1 MSGEETVKPSAKLDL
16 YKEFEKQYVKPK
28 KPVFV
33 DIPAIP
39 YLTACGRGQPGGEDF
54 RRKIGALFGA
64 AYTIKMARKSAG
76 QDYKVC
82 GLEALWWVDDA
93 GKPVDEVPLDEWTWK
108 LMIRVPGF
116 ITAREVKQA
125 AAALEEKGKLPEG
138 VEVRLEK
145 IKEGQ
150 CVQMLHVGPYQEETR
165 TVQAMKEFAEANKMR
180 FHGPHH
186 ELYISDPN
194 RVASERLRTILRQA
208 VRAA

>member
-1 MSGEETVKPSAKLDL
+1 MKTSAKLDL
-16 YKEFEKQYVKPK
+16 YKEFEKQYVKPT
-28 KPVFV
+28 KPIFV
-33 DIPAIP
+33 NIPAIP
-39 YLTACGRGQPGGEDF
+39 YLTTDGSGKPGSEDF
-54 RRKIGALFGA
+54 QRKIGALFGV

-76 QDYKVC
+76 RDYKVC
-82 GLEALWWVDDA
+82 GLEGLWWFDDA
-93 GKPVDEVPLDEWTWK
+93 NKPVSELPLDEWNWK
-108 LMIRVPGF
+108 LMIRVPDF
-116 ITAREVKQA
+116 VTAREVRQA
-125 AAALEEKGKLPEG
+125 VTALAKRGKLPDG

-208 VRAA
+208 VRLA